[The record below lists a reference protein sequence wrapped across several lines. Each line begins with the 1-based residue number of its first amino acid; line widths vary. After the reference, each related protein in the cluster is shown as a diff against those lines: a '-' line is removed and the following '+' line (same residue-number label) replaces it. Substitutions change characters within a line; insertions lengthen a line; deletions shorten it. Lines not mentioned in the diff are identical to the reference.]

1 VQLSEV
7 VDSETGMRVEL
18 PDLLSVLS
26 HELRGP
32 LGIVQGYL
40 RLMQRQRPPGDPD
53 APIITAML
61 DATGRLATI
70 GRQAADLRAWC
81 RPHPVDAMT
90 DVAAN
95 DLAAAA
101 VQASSG
107 VLVMTTGAEVCDA
120 PVRVLDVDAVA
131 AALVA
136 LGVLV
141 SRERG
146 ERDVSLD
153 VASAADHVTFTVIP
167 APGGAGPATPPSA
180 VAFDRGGQGLSLV
193 VASYVLDAHGA
204 VVARADPPGSIQVH
218 LTRGRTIA

>member
-1 VQLSEV
+1 
-7 VDSETGMRVEL
+7 
-18 PDLLSVLS
+18 
-26 HELRGP
+26 
-32 LGIVQGYL
+32 
-40 RLMQRQRPPGDPD
+40 
-53 APIITAML
+53 
-61 DATGRLATI
+61 
-70 GRQAADLRAWC
+70 
-81 RPHPVDAMT
+81 
-90 DVAAN
+90 
-95 DLAAAA
+95 
-101 VQASSG
+101 
-107 VLVMTTGAEVCDA
+107 VCDA

-167 APGGAGPATPPSA
+167 PPGGAGPATPPSA